1 MMNVLVTGAK
11 GFVGKNL
18 CSALKNI
25 RDGKDGTRLEL
36 NIGEIFKYDLDTD
49 PSLLDEYCAKAD
61 FVFNLA
67 GINRPLNPEEFMQ
80 GNFGF
85 ASTLLDTLK
94 KKGNTCPVMLSSSI
108 QATCIGRYDS
118 DYGRSK
124 KAGEE
129 LFFAYSEETGAKVL
143 VYRFP
148 NLFGKWCRPNY
159 NSVVAT
165 FCNNIANDLPITV
178 SDRNAQLE
186 LLYIDDLVVEM
197 LDALEGKEHY
207 CTFDGIDTVLCDDGK
222 YCAAPITH
230 KVTLGEVV
238 DLLDSFRSQTRTLIL
253 PEIPYNSFVKKLY
266 STYLSYLPKE
276 KVAFPLKMNEDAR
289 GSFTEL
295 LKTEKCGQVSVNISK
310 PGITKGQHW
319 HNTKWEFFIVV
330 AGHGLIQQRKI
341 GTEDVL
347 NFEVSGEKIEAVHM
361 LPGYTHNII
370 NLSETDN
377 LVTVMW
383 ANEQFD
389 TNHPDTFFEVVE

>member
-1 MMNVLVTGAK
+1 MNVLITGAK
-11 GFVGKNL
+11 GFVGRNL
-18 CSALKNI
+18 TETLKTI
-25 RDGKDGTRLEL
+25 RDGKNRTRNVCIE
-36 NIGEIFKYDLDTD
+36 EIYEYDIDTD
-49 PSLLDEYCAKAD
+49 PALLDEYCQKAA

-67 GINRPLNPEEFMQ
+67 GVNRPQNQEEFMQ

-94 KKGNTCPVMLSSSI
+94 KHKNTYPVMISSSI

-118 DYGRSK
+118 EYGRSK

-129 LFFAYSEETGAKVL
+129 LMFSYAEETGAKVL

-159 NSVVAT
+159 NSAVAT
-165 FCNNIANDLPITV
+165 FCNNIANDLPIQV
-178 SDRNAQLE
+178 NDPSVQLE
-186 LLYIDDLVVEM
+186 LLYIDDLVDEM
-197 LDALEGKEHY
+197 LDALEGKEHR
-207 CTFDGIDTVLCDDGK
+207 CEFDGIETVMTEGGR
-222 YCAAPITH
+222 YCAAPISH
-230 KVTLGEVV
+230 KVTLGEIVE
-238 DLLDSFRSQTRTLIL
+238 LLHSFKAQPKTLMM
-253 PEIPYNSFVKKLY
+253 PEIPNNSFAKKLY

-276 KVAFPLKMNEDAR
+276 GAIFDLKMNCDDR

-295 LKTEKCGQVSVNISK
+295 LKTASCGQFSVNISK

-319 HNTKWEFFIVV
+319 HHTKWEFFIVV
-330 AGHGLIQQRKI
+330 AGKALIQQRKI

-347 NFEVSGEKIEAVHM
+347 NFEVSGEKIQAIHM

-370 NLSETDN
+370 NLSETDD
-377 LVTVMW
+377 LVTLMW

-389 TNHPDTFFEVVE
+389 PGKPDTFFEEV

>member
-1 MMNVLVTGAK
+1 MKILVTGAK

-18 CSALKNI
+18 CENLKNI
-25 RDGKDGTRLEL
+25 RDGRDRTRP
-36 NIGEIFKYDLDTD
+36 NIVIDEIFEYDLDTD
-49 PSLLDEYCAKAD
+49 FALLDDYCAKAD

-67 GINRPLNPEEFMQ
+67 GVNRPQNPEEFMQ

-94 KKGNTCPVMLSSSI
+94 KYNNKCPVMISSSI

-129 LFFAYSEETGAKVL
+129 LVFAYGEETCTKVL

-159 NSVVAT
+159 NSAVAT
-165 FCNNIANDLPITV
+165 FCHNIANDLPVTV
-178 SDRNAQLE
+178 NDPTVQLE
-186 LLYIDDLVVEM
+186 LLYIDDLVFEM
-197 LDALEGKEHY
+197 LDALENKEHR
-207 CTFDGIDTVLCDDGK
+207 CEFDGINTVLTENGR

-230 KVTLGEVV
+230 KVTLGEIVE
-238 DLLDSFRSQTRTLIL
+238 LLEKFKVQPQTLVM

-276 KVAFPLKMNEDAR
+276 KASFALKMNCDNR

-295 LKTEKCGQVSVNISK
+295 LKTENCGQFSVNISK

-330 AGHGLIQQRKI
+330 SGKGLIQQRKI
-341 GTEDVL
+341 GSDEVI
-347 NFEVSGEKIEAVHM
+347 NFEVSGDKIEAVHM

-370 NLSETDN
+370 NLSDSED
-377 LVTVMW
+377 LVTLMW

-389 TNHPDTFFEVVE
+389 PNKPDTFFEVVE

>member
-1 MMNVLVTGAK
+1 MKILVTGAY

-18 CSALKNI
+18 CAALKNI
-25 RDGKDGTRLEL
+25 KDGKDKTRGVAIE
-36 NIGEIFKYDLDTD
+36 EIYEYDIDT
-49 PSLLDEYCAKAD
+49 PEAVFDEACENAD

-67 GINRPLNPEEFMQ
+67 GVNRPQSSEEFMQ

-85 ASTLLDTLK
+85 ASLLLNKLK
-94 KKGNTCPVMLSSSI
+94 EKKNTCPVMLSSSI
-108 QATCIGRYDS
+108 QATLIGRYDS

-129 LFFAYSEETGAKVL
+129 LFFSYAEKTGAKVL

-159 NSVVAT
+159 NSAVAT

-178 SDRNAQLE
+178 NDPAVTLE
-186 LLYIDDLVVEM
+186 LLYIDDLIDEM
-197 LDALEGKEHY
+197 IAALEGREHR
-207 CTFDGIDTVLCDDGK
+207 CEFDGVNTVIYEGGR
-222 YCAAPITH
+222 YCAAPVTH
-230 KVTLGEVV
+230 KVTLGEIVS
-238 DLLDSFRSQTRTLIL
+238 LLESFRAQTETLVM
-253 PEIPYNSFVKKLY
+253 PEIPENSFAKKLY

-276 KVAFPLKMNEDAR
+276 KVAFPLRMNVDAR

-295 LKTEKCGQVSVNISK
+295 LKTEKCGQFSVNISK

-319 HNTKWEFFIVV
+319 HHTKWEFFIVV
-330 AGHGLIQQRKI
+330 SGRGLIQMRKI
-341 GTEDVL
+341 GSDEVL
-347 NFEVSGEKIEAVHM
+347 NFEVSGEKIEAIHM

-370 NLSETDN
+370 NLSDTDD
-377 LVTVMW
+377 LVTLMW

-389 TNHPDTFFEVVE
+389 PSHPDTFFEVVE

>member
-1 MMNVLVTGAK
+1 MNILVTGAK

-18 CSALKNI
+18 CLSLKNI
-25 RDGKDGTRLEL
+25 CDGKDRTRPEL
-36 NIGEIFKYDLDTD
+36 KIDEIFEYDIDTD
-49 PSLLDEYCAKAD
+49 PALLDEYCAKCD

-67 GINRPLNPEEFMQ
+67 GVNRPQNAEEFMQ

-85 ASTLLDTLK
+85 ASALLDTLK
-94 KKGNTCPVMLSSSI
+94 KHDNTCPVMISSSI

-129 LFFAYSEETGAKVL
+129 LIFAYGEETGAKVL

-159 NSVVAT
+159 NSAVAT
-165 FCNNIANDLPITV
+165 FCNNIANDLPIQV
-178 SDRNAQLE
+178 SNRAVQLE
-186 LLYIDDLVVEM
+186 LLYIDDLVTEM
-197 LDALEGKEHY
+197 LDALEGKEHH
-207 CTFDGIDTVLCDDGK
+207 CEFDGINTVLCDDGK

-230 KVTLGEVV
+230 KVTLGEIV
-238 DLLDSFRSQTRTLIL
+238 DLLDCFKEQTSTLVM
-253 PEIPYNSFVKKLY
+253 PEIPENSFAKKLY

-276 KVAFPLKMNEDAR
+276 KVAFPLKMNCDDR
-289 GSFTEL
+289 GSFTEI
-295 LKTEKCGQVSVNISK
+295 LKTDKCGQFSVNISK

-319 HNTKWEFFIVV
+319 HHTKWEFFIVV
-330 AGHGLIQQRKI
+330 SGHGLIQLRKI
-341 GTEDVL
+341 GTDEVL
-347 NFEVSGEKIEAVHM
+347 NFEVSGDKIEAVHM

-370 NLSETDN
+370 NLSDTEN

-389 TNHPDTFFEVVE
+389 PKHPDTFFEVVE